1 MLIEKVL
8 LYYTQF
14 EKENDDSIKSVMNVY
29 YIRYIQIIYANIRRL
44 IYSHTNISEYKNNK
58 ILKDIQ
64 LLLEDIKNNKK
75 YGLDICCLANEI
87 LTAGNNLLYNI
98 CIIQLF

>member
-1 MLIEKVL
+1 M
-8 LYYTQF
+8 
-14 EKENDDSIKSVMNVY
+14 
-29 YIRYIQIIYANIRRL
+29 YIILDIQIIYANIRRL

-87 LTAGNNLLYNI
+87 LTAGNNLLYNTYI
-98 CIIQLF
+98 YLVFLIYQKNKNYY